1 MTEPSAAALV
11 AALLGIPD
19 QLDRIERA
27 ATTAQ
32 QLTFTEAPTHPA
44 AEVAL
49 VPKSWT
55 VQLDGV
61 GIGTL
66 HYRPYSPQWHA
77 IWWVGEEQQSGRF
90 TDRDAAIAVMVKDHR
105 AEVTA

>member
-32 QLTFTEAPTHPA
+32 QLTFTEAPTHP
-44 AEVAL
+44 EVVL

-77 IWWVGEEQQSGRF
+77 IWWVGEEQQSKMF
-90 TDRDAAIAVMVKDHR
+90 TDRDAAIAVMVKAHR